1 MPARKVF
8 AHSKSLLRLSA
19 VLALSL
25 SAVQPS
31 ASAKPHPASWV
42 VHRQPQKLVNGSP
55 ALFEVTSPAPL
66 ESLQGSWLG
75 HEVVFSPG
83 SSSSPSSRTRWF
95 ALAGVDLETKP
106 GKYPLALTGLSHG
119 RTLAFESR
127 FSIAKARYKTVTIS
141 VPKKFTEPSPD
152 ELQDIARSKEIKTK
166 AFHHVEPQ
174 RLWDGPFRAPAQAR
188 ISDVFGVH
196 RVTNGVVQSI
206 HQGLD
211 YAVPAGTVV
220 TALNRGTVLLAQPLY
235 YEGNFIVIDH
245 GQGLMTLYLHLSE
258 FKVKQGDSVEAGQ
271 VIALSGGTGQAT
283 GPHLHLAVRWQGIY
297 LNPATLL
304 GLRMP

>member
-1 MPARKVF
+1 M
-8 AHSKSLLRLSA
+8 
-19 VLALSL
+19 
-25 SAVQPS
+25 
-31 ASAKPHPASWV
+31 
-42 VHRQPQKLVNGSP
+42 
-55 ALFEVTSPAPL
+55 
-66 ESLQGSWLG
+66 
-75 HEVVFSPG
+75 
-83 SSSSPSSRTRWF
+83 
-95 ALAGVDLETKP
+95 P
-106 GKYPLALTGLSHG
+106 GKYPLALTGVSHG
-119 RTLAFESR
+119 QTLTFESR

-174 RLWDGPFRAPAQAR
+174 RLWDGPFRAPAPAR

-258 FKVKQGDSVEAGQ
+258 FKVKEGDSVEAGQ

-283 GPHLHLAVRWQGIY
+283 GPHLHLAVRWQGVY

>member
-1 MPARKVF
+1 M
-8 AHSKSLLRLSA
+8 
-19 VLALSL
+19 
-25 SAVQPS
+25 
-31 ASAKPHPASWV
+31 
-42 VHRQPQKLVNGSP
+42 
-55 ALFEVTSPAPL
+55 PL

-75 HEVVFSPG
+75 HEVVFSPALSRSG
-83 SSSSPSSRTRWF
+83 SAKVRSSKSQSSRSRWF

-106 GKYPLALTGLSHG
+106 GKYPLSLTGLSRG

-127 FSIAKARYKTVTIS
+127 FSVGKELYKTVTIS
-141 VPKKFTEPSPD
+141 VPKRFTEPSPE

-166 AFHHVEPQ
+166 AFGHMEPQ
-174 RLWDGPFRAPAQAR
+174 RLWDGSFRAPAHAR

-196 RVTNGVVQSI
+196 RMTNGVVQSI

-220 TALNRGTVLLAQPLY
+220 TALNRGTVILAQPLY

-258 FKVKQGDSVEAGQ
+258 FKIKEGDSVEAGQ
-271 VIALSGGTGQAT
+271 AIALSGGTGQAT

-297 LNPATLL
+297 LNPAMLL
-304 GLRMP
+304 TMQLP